1 MQENWL
7 PITKTILN
15 YTELYEI
22 SNLGRIKSLP
32 KTWAVG
38 NGKRTKPET
47 FLKPGADPDGY
58 LSVVLCKDKIRKT
71 FKVHLLVWDHFGNQN
86 RKDGD
91 NKVDHINANKCD
103 CSINNLQLL
112 SHRNNCI
119 KRDQQNGKELPPGVS
134 VSSNRKKFRARI
146 IVDGK
151 EKHLGTFDNPL
162 LAAKAY
168 SEAQINLSAVKGE

>member
-7 PITKTILN
+7 PITNTNLD
-15 YTELYEI
+15 YTGLYEI
-22 SNLGRIKSLP
+22 SSLGRIKSLP
-32 KTWAVG
+32 KSWAVG
-38 NGKRTKPET
+38 NGTRTKLET
-47 FLKPGADPDGY
+47 FLKPGADPYGY

-71 FKVHLLVWDHFGNQN
+71 FKVHLLVWDHFGDQS

-91 NKVDHINANKCD
+91 HKVDHVNADKND

-134 VSSNRKKFRARI
+134 VSSNKKNFRSRI

-151 EKHLGTFDNPL
+151 EKHLGTFDNPVS
-162 LAAKAY
+162 AAKAY
-168 SEAQINLSAVKGE
+168 SEAHKNLSAVKGE